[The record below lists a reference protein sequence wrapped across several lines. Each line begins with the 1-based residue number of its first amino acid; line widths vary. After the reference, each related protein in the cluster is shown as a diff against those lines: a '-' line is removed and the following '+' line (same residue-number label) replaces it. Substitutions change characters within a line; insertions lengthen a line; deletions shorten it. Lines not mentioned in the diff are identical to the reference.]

1 MASLVVEVGVEDM
14 VVVDE
19 APSFTHTF
27 ICLESVH
34 GPIAALRAQ
43 P

>member
-14 VVVDE
+14 V
-19 APSFTHTF
+19 THTF
-27 ICLESVH
+27 ICLGSVH